1 MVRLPLFPLNTV
13 LFPGMPIYL
22 HIFEDRYKLMIGR
35 CLEAREPF
43 GIVLLKSGS
52 EVEGFGA
59 EAEPYTTGCS
69 AVITQVQPVG
79 DGRLNLVAVGHE
91 RFRVLSHHHDEP
103 YLTGDVEYL
112 PFASPGGDSLR
123 PQAQRLRGWLERYLQ
138 VLERVE
144 NVSFDREQMPEDP
157 ISLTY
162 LAAYIVRLPSEE
174 KQALLLEDNALEL
187 VRTLRTIY
195 RRETMFLEIMATP
208 HQPTEP
214 TQGPFTLN

>member
-59 EAEPYTTGCS
+59 EVEPYTTGCS

-91 RFRVLSHHHDEP
+91 RFRILSHHHDEP

-112 PFASPGGDSLR
+112 PFTSPGGASLR
-123 PQAQRLRGWLERYLQ
+123 PQVQRLRGWLERYLQ

-157 ISLTY
+157 LSLTY
-162 LAAYIVRLPSEE
+162 LAAYILRLPSEE

-187 VRTLRTIY
+187 VHTLRTIY

-208 HQPTEP
+208 QPAEP